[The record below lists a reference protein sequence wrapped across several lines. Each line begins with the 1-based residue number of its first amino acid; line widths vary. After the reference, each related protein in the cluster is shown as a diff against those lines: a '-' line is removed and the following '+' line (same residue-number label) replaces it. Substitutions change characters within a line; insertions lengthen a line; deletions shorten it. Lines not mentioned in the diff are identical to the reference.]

1 MSTLTHRS
9 GALLVALVPD
19 TESRLR
25 SMEIR
30 GKVAIVGVGHSEQG
44 TLPGKSPEQLSIAAI
59 KAALADAQITKDQID
74 GLITCKSVQGG
85 NAEIALGPLFGLSPK
100 YAQTLDYGTC
110 NFSLHLA
117 VQAILTGMAETVCLV
132 YGANARS
139 SKVNFARATPSLASA
154 SGFVHI
160 AGQGAM
166 ALQRHKAKYGT
177 TDEQFG
183 WFAVSE
189 REWAQRNPL
198 AIFREPTTIDEYL
211 AKPYMVEPLRREDV
225 TMISDGGVALIVTS
239 AERAKD
245 YPNKPVYI
253 LGMAEQSEIKGDYFD
268 DYLQRPF
275 LNGAASQI
283 WANTGFKPSDIDL
296 LYIQNPTAVWN
307 LQMVEAY
314 GFAPEGEGGAWAAE
328 GHIRPGGDLP
338 LNTNGGQLSE
348 SYMWGWL
355 HIVEAV
361 RQLRG
366 TVEPERQVTGAELS
380 LYCSTYTFFKGAC
393 SIIGVHQ

>member
-1 MSTLTHRS
+1 MT
-9 GALLVALVPD
+9 VD
-19 TESRLR
+19 
-25 SMEIR
+25 IR
-30 GKVAIVGVGHSEQG
+30 GKVAIVGVGHSDQG
-44 TLPGKSPEQLSIAAI
+44 TFPGKTAEQLSIEAI
-59 KAALADAQITKDQID
+59 QAALTDAQLTKDQLD
-74 GLITCKSVQGG
+74 GLITCKSVQG
-85 NAEIALGPLFGLSPK
+85 NNIDIQVGPLFGLSPK

-110 NFSLHLA
+110 NYSLHLA
-117 VQAILTGMAETVCLV
+117 TQAIVTGLAETVVLV

-139 SKVNFARATPSLASA
+139 GKFNFSAAAPSLESA
-154 SGFVHI
+154 SGFVHV
-160 AGQGAM
+160 AGPA
-166 ALQRHKAKYGT
+166 ALAFQRHKALYGT
-177 TDEQFG
+177 KEEDFG

-198 AIFREPTTIDEYL
+198 AIFQEPMTIDDYL
-211 AKPYMVEPLRREDV
+211 AKPYLVEPLRREDI
-225 TMISDGGVALIVTS
+225 TMISDGAVALIVTS

-253 LGMAEQSEIKGDYFD
+253 LGIAENTEVAGDTFDDFLMRPNIKGT
-268 DYLQRPF
+268 
-275 LNGAASQI
+275 AAEI
-283 WANTGFKPSDIDL
+283 WKNTGFTPADIDV

-314 GFAPEGEGGAWAAE
+314 GFAPEGEGAAWAAE

-355 HIVEAV
+355 HMVEAV

-366 TVEPERQVTGAELS
+366 NVEADRQVPGAELA
-380 LYCSTYTFFKGAC
+380 LYCSTMTFLKSAA
-393 SIIGVHQ
+393 SIIGVNP

>member
-1 MSTLTHRS
+1 M
-9 GALLVALVPD
+9 VED
-19 TESRLR
+19 
-25 SMEIR
+25 IR
-30 GKVAIVGVGHSEQG
+30 GKVAIVGVGHSDQG
-44 TLPGKSPEQLSIAAI
+44 TFPGKSAERLSIEAI
-59 KAALADAQITKDQID
+59 TAALADAGLTREQVD
-74 GLITCKSVQGG
+74 GLITCKSIQGG
-85 NAEIALGPLFGLSPK
+85 NADVSVGPLFGMSPS

-117 VQAILTGMAETVCLV
+117 VQAILTGLAETIVLV

-139 SKVNFARATPSLASA
+139 AKFNYAAPTPTLEGA

-160 AGQGAM
+160 AGQAGM
-166 ALQRHKAKYGT
+166 ALQRHKALYGT
-177 TDEQFG
+177 TDEDFG

-198 AIFREPTTIDEYL
+198 AIFREPMTIDDYL
-211 AKPYMVEPLRREDV
+211 NKPYLVDPLRREDV
-225 TMISDGGVALIVTS
+225 TMISDGGVALVVTS

-245 YPNKPVYI
+245 FPNKPVYI
-253 LGMAEQSEIKGDYFD
+253 LGMAEGTEIAGDRFAD
-268 DYLQRPF
+268 FPARP
-275 LNGAASQI
+275 NIRGTADRI
-283 WANTGFKPSDIDL
+283 WRNTGFTPSDIDI

-307 LQMVEAY
+307 LQMVEHY
-314 GFAPEGEGGAWAAE
+314 GFAPVGEGARWAAE

-355 HIVEAV
+355 HMVEAV

-366 TVEPERQVTGAELS
+366 TVEPDRQVPNPEIA
-380 LYCSTYTFFKGAC
+380 LYCSTMAFFKSAA
-393 SIIGVHQ
+393 SIIGTTQ

>member
-1 MSTLTHRS
+1 M
-9 GALLVALVPD
+9 VED
-19 TESRLR
+19 
-25 SMEIR
+25 IR
-30 GKVAIVGVGHSEQG
+30 GKVAIVGVGHSGQG
-44 TLPGKSPEQLSIAAI
+44 TFPGKSAEQLSIEAI
-59 KAALADAQITKDQID
+59 QAALADAQLTRDQVD
-74 GLITCKSVQGG
+74 GLITCKSIQGS
-85 NAEIALGPLFGLSPK
+85 NVDVTVGPLFGLSPK

-117 VQAILTGMAETVCLV
+117 VQAILTGLAETIVLV

-139 SKVNFARATPSLASA
+139 AGVNFSAAAPSLEGA

-160 AGQGAM
+160 AGQAGM
-166 ALQRHKAKYGT
+166 ALQRHKALYGT

-198 AIFREPTTIDEYL
+198 AIFRDPLTIDDYL
-211 AKPYMVEPLRREDV
+211 AKPYMVDPLRRDDV

-245 YPNKPVYI
+245 FPNKPIYI
-253 LGMAEQSEIKGDYFD
+253 LGMAENSEIVGDQFPDYPMRPNIKGTAD
-268 DYLQRPF
+268 R
-275 LNGAASQI
+275 I
-283 WANTGFKPSDIDL
+283 WGSTGFTPADIDI

-307 LQMVEAY
+307 LQMVEYY
-314 GFAPEGEGGAWAAE
+314 GFAPIGEGGAWVAE
-328 GHIRPGGDLP
+328 GHTRPGGDMP

-348 SYMWGWL
+348 AYMWGWL
-355 HIVEAV
+355 HMVEAV

-366 TVEPERQVTGAELS
+366 TVESERQVPHPELA
-380 LYCSTYTFFKGAC
+380 LYCSTMAFSKSAAT
-393 SIIGVHQ
+393 IIGTDR

>member
-1 MSTLTHRS
+1 M
-9 GALLVALVPD
+9 
-19 TESRLR
+19 TED
-25 SMEIR
+25 IR
-30 GKVAIVGVGHSEQG
+30 GKVAIVGVGHSDQG
-44 TLPGKSPEQLSIAAI
+44 TFPGKSAERLSIEAI
-59 KAALADAQITKDQID
+59 AAALADAQITREQVD
-74 GLITCKSVQGG
+74 GLITCKSFQGT
-85 NAEIALGPLFGLSPK
+85 NNDVSVGPLYGLSPK

-117 VQAILTGMAETVCLV
+117 VQAILTGMAETIVLV

-139 SKVNFARATPSLASA
+139 AKVNFATSGSSLEAA

-160 AGQGAM
+160 AGQAGM
-166 ALQRHKAKYGT
+166 ALQRHKALYGT
-177 TDEQFG
+177 TDEEFG
-183 WFAVSE
+183 SFAVSE

-198 AIFREPTTIDEYL
+198 AIFRDPLSIEDYL
-211 AKPYMVEPLRREDV
+211 AKPYLVEPLRREDV

-253 LGMAEQSEIKGDYFD
+253 LGMAENSEIVGDQFA
-268 DYLQRPF
+268 DYPLRS
-275 LNGAASQI
+275 NIAGTAARI
-283 WANTGFKPSDIDL
+283 WQNTGFAPSDMDI

-307 LQMVEAY
+307 LQMVEYY
-314 GFAPEGEGGAWAAE
+314 GFAPVGEGARWAAE
-328 GHIRPGGDLP
+328 GHIRPGGDMP

-355 HIVEAV
+355 HMVEAV

-366 TVEPERQVTGAELS
+366 TVEPDRQVPNAERA
-380 LYCSTYTFFKGAC
+380 LYCSTMAFMKSAA
-393 SIIGVHQ
+393 SIIGTHQ

>member
-1 MSTLTHRS
+1 M
-9 GALLVALVPD
+9 D
-19 TESRLR
+19 
-25 SMEIR
+25 IR
-30 GKVAIVGVGHSEQG
+30 GKVAIVGVGHSAQG
-44 TLPGKSPEQLSIAAI
+44 TLPGKTPEQLSIEAI
-59 KAALADAQITKDQID
+59 KSALADAQLTKEQID

-85 NAEIALGPLFGLSPK
+85 NADVTVGPLFGLSPQ

-117 VQAILTGMAETVCLV
+117 VQAILTGMADTICLA

-139 SKVNFARATPSLASA
+139 GRFNFGAASPTLPGA
-154 SGFVHI
+154 SGFSHI
-160 AGQGAM
+160 AGLGAM
-166 ALQRHKAKYGT
+166 ALQRHKAIYGT

-183 WFAVSE
+183 SFAVSE
-189 REWAQRNPL
+189 REWAQLNPL
-198 AIFREPTTIDEYL
+198 AIFRDPMSIDDYL
-211 AKPYMVEPLRREDV
+211 ARPYMVEPLRREDV
-225 TMISDGGVALIVTS
+225 TMISDGGVSLIMTS
-239 AERAKD
+239 ADRAKD
-245 YPNKPVYI
+245 FPNKPVYI
-253 LGMAEQSEIKGDYFD
+253 LGMAEQSELRGDHFD
-268 DYLQRPF
+268 DYLMRPY
-275 LNGAASQI
+275 LKKAGEQI
-283 WANTGFKPSDIDL
+283 WRSTGFTPSDIDI
-296 LYIQNPTAVWN
+296 LYIQDPTAVWD

-366 TVEPERQVTGAELS
+366 TVEPERQVPNAERAM
-380 LYCSTYTFFKGAC
+380 YCSTYTFFKGGC
-393 SIIGVHQ
+393 SILGTHQ

>member
-1 MSTLTHRS
+1 M
-9 GALLVALVPD
+9 D
-19 TESRLR
+19 
-25 SMEIR
+25 IR

-44 TLPGKSPEQLSIAAI
+44 TLPGRSAERLGIEAIA
-59 KAALADAQITKDQID
+59 AALADAQLTKDQID
-74 GLITCKSVQGG
+74 GLITCKSIQGG
-85 NAEIALGPLFGLSPK
+85 NVDTTLGPLYGLSPQ

-117 VQAILTGMAETVCLV
+117 VQAILTDMAETICLV

-139 SKVNFARATPSLASA
+139 GGVNFSAMGPPSLDVL

-160 AGQGAM
+160 GGQAAM
-166 ALQRHKAKYGT
+166 ALQRHKALYGT

-189 REWAQRNPL
+189 REWARRNPL
-198 AIFREPTTIDEYL
+198 AIFQEKMTIEDYL
-211 AKPYMVEPLRREDV
+211 AKPYMIEPLRREDV

-253 LGMAEQSEIKGDYFD
+253 LGMAEQSEICGDYFD
-268 DYLQRPF
+268 DYLLRP
-275 LNGAASQI
+275 NIKKASQQI
-283 WANTGFKPSDIDL
+283 WRNTGFTPADIDV
-296 LYIQNPTAVWN
+296 LYIQDPTAVWN
-307 LQMVEAY
+307 LQMVESY
-314 GFAPEGEGGAWAAE
+314 GFAPEGEGGAWVAE
-328 GHIRPGGDLP
+328 GHTLPGGDLP

-366 TVEPERQVTGAELS
+366 TVEPDRQVPGAELAM
-380 LYCSTYTFFKGAC
+380 YCSTKTFTKSAC
-393 SIIGVHQ
+393 SIIGVGQ

>member
-1 MSTLTHRS
+1 L
-9 GALLVALVPD
+9 GND
-19 TESRLR
+19 
-25 SMEIR
+25 IR
-30 GKVAIVGVGHSEQG
+30 GKVAIVGVGHSDQG
-44 TLPGKSPEQLSIAAI
+44 TFPGKTAEQLSIEAI
-59 KAALADAQITKDQID
+59 QSALTDAQLTKDQVD
-74 GLITCKSVQGG
+74 GLITCKSIQGG
-85 NAEIALGPLFGLSPK
+85 NVDTTVGPLFGLSPK

-117 VQAILTGMAETVCLV
+117 VQAIVTGLAETIVLV

-139 SKVNFARATPSLASA
+139 AKVNFAASAPSLEGA

-160 AGQGAM
+160 AGQAGM
-166 ALQRHKAKYGT
+166 ALQRHKALYGT

-198 AIFREPTTIDEYL
+198 AIFREPMTIEDYL
-211 AKPYMVEPLRREDV
+211 SKPYMVDPLRREDV
-225 TMISDGGVALIVTS
+225 TMISDGGVALVVTS

-253 LGMAEQSEIKGDYFD
+253 LGMAENSEIRGDQFP
-268 DYLQRPF
+268 DYPMRP
-275 LNGAASQI
+275 NIQGTAAQI
-283 WANTGFKPSDIDL
+283 WQNTGFTPGDIDI

-307 LQMVEAY
+307 LQMVEYY
-314 GFAPEGEGGAWAAE
+314 GFAPIGEGGRWVAE
-328 GHIRPGGDLP
+328 GHTRPGGDMP

-355 HIVEAV
+355 HMVEAV

-366 TVEPERQVTGAELS
+366 TVEPDRQVPNPELA
-380 LYCSTYTFFKGAC
+380 LYCSTMAFSKSAA
-393 SIIGVHQ
+393 SIIGVDR

>member
-1 MSTLTHRS
+1 M
-9 GALLVALVPD
+9 VED
-19 TESRLR
+19 
-25 SMEIR
+25 IR
-30 GKVAIVGVGHSEQG
+30 GKVAIVGVGHSDQG
-44 TLPGKSPEQLSIAAI
+44 TFPGKSAERLSIEAI
-59 KAALADAQITKDQID
+59 TAALADAGITREQVD
-74 GLITCKSVQGG
+74 GLITCKSFQGG
-85 NAEIALGPLFGLSPK
+85 NVDVTLGPLFGMSPK

-117 VQAILTGMAETVCLV
+117 VQAILTGLAETIVLV

-139 SKVNFARATPSLASA
+139 SKVNFAASTPSLEGA
-154 SGFVHI
+154 SGYVHI
-160 AGQGAM
+160 AGQAGM
-166 ALQRHKAKYGT
+166 ALQRHKALYGT
-177 TDEQFG
+177 TDEDFG

-198 AIFREPTTIDEYL
+198 AIFRDPMTIGDYL
-211 AKPYMVEPLRREDV
+211 NKPYLVEPLRREDV
-225 TMISDGGVALIVTS
+225 TMISDGGVALVVTS

-253 LGMAEQSEIKGDYFD
+253 LGMAEGSEIVGDRFADFPARPNIKGT
-268 DYLQRPF
+268 
-275 LNGAASQI
+275 AARI
-283 WANTGFKPSDIDL
+283 WQNTGFTPSDIDI

-307 LQMVEAY
+307 LQMVEYY
-314 GFAPEGEGGAWAAE
+314 GFAPVGEGARWAAE

-355 HIVEAV
+355 HMVEAV

-366 TVEPERQVTGAELS
+366 TVEPERQVPNPELA
-380 LYCSTYTFFKGAC
+380 LYCSTMAFFKSAA
-393 SIIGVHQ
+393 SIIGTSQ

>member
-1 MSTLTHRS
+1 MS
-9 GALLVALVPD
+9 D
-19 TESRLR
+19 
-25 SMEIR
+25 IR
-30 GKVAIVGVGHSEQG
+30 GKVAIVGVGHSAQG
-44 TLPGKSPEQLSIAAI
+44 TFPGKTAEQLSIEAI
-59 KAALADAQITKDQID
+59 AAALEDAQLTREQVD

-85 NAEIALGPLFGLSPK
+85 NVDLSVGPLYGMSPK

-117 VQAILTGMAETVCLV
+117 VQAIVTGLAETIVLV

-139 SKVNFARATPSLASA
+139 AKFNFAVAAPGLEAA
-154 SGFVHI
+154 SGYVHV
-160 AGQGAM
+160 AGLAGM
-166 ALQRHKAKYGT
+166 ALQRHKALYGT
-177 TDEQFG
+177 KEEDFG

-198 AIFREPTTIDEYL
+198 AIFQDPMSIDEYL
-211 AKPYMVEPLRREDV
+211 AKPYMVAPLRREDV
-225 TMISDGGVALIVTS
+225 TMISDGGVALVVTS

-245 YPNKPVYI
+245 FPNKPIYI
-253 LGMAEQSEIKGDYFD
+253 LGQAENTEIRGDSFPDWPMRPNLKGT
-268 DYLQRPF
+268 
-275 LNGAASQI
+275 AARI
-283 WANTGFKPSDIDL
+283 WETTGFTPKDIDI

-314 GFAPEGEGGAWAAE
+314 GFAPEGEGAAWAAE
-328 GHIRPGGDLP
+328 GHIRPGGDMP

-355 HIVEAV
+355 HMVEAV

-366 TVEPERQVTGAELS
+366 TVEAERQVPGPELA
-380 LYCSTYTFFKGAC
+380 LYCSSHAFYKSAA
-393 SIIGVHQ
+393 SIIGVDK

>member
-1 MSTLTHRS
+1 VLVDDALTPVVE
-9 GALLVALVPD
+9 GATP
-19 TESRLR
+19 
-25 SMEIR
+25 
-30 GKVAIVGVGHSEQG
+30 GGVV
-44 TLPGKSPEQLSIAAI
+44 
-59 KAALADAQITKDQID
+59 D
-74 GLITCKSVQGG
+74 
-85 NAEIALGPLFGLSPK
+85 
-100 YAQTLDYGTC
+100 
-110 NFSLHLA
+110 
-117 VQAILTGMAETVCLV
+117 ETVEG
-132 YGANARS
+132 GAT
-139 SKVNFARATPSLASA
+139 VVL
-154 SGFVHI
+154 
-160 AGQGAM
+160 GA
-166 ALQRHKAKYGT
+166 
-177 TDEQFG
+177 
-183 WFAVSE
+183 
-189 REWAQRNPL
+189 
-198 AIFREPTTIDEYL
+198 TTIDEYL

-239 AERAKD
+239 AQRAKD

-268 DYLQRPF
+268 DYLQRPY
-275 LNGAASQI
+275 LKGAASQI
-283 WANTGFKPSDIDL
+283 WANTGFRPSDIDL

-366 TVEPERQVTGAELS
+366 TVEPERQVTGAELA

>member
-1 MSTLTHRS
+1 M
-9 GALLVALVPD
+9 V
-19 TESRLR
+19 ES
-25 SMEIR
+25 IR
-30 GKVAIVGVGHSEQG
+30 GKVAIVGVGHSDQG
-44 TLPGKSPEQLSIAAI
+44 TFPGKTAEQLGIEAIAA
-59 KAALADAQITKDQID
+59 ALKDAGITKEQAD
-74 GLITCKSVQGG
+74 GLITCKSIQGG
-85 NAEIALGPLFGLSPK
+85 NVDVSLGERFGLSPK

-117 VQAILTGMAETVCLV
+117 TQAILTGMAETIILV

-139 SKVNFARATPSLASA
+139 GKVNWAAAPPSLAAA

-160 AGQGAM
+160 AGAAGM
-166 ALQRHKAKYGT
+166 ALQRHKALYGT
-177 TDEQFG
+177 KDEDFG

-198 AIFREPTTIDEYL
+198 AIFKTPMTIDDYL

-225 TMISDGGVALIVTS
+225 TMVSDGGVALIVTS

-245 YPNKPVYI
+245 YPNKPVYL
-253 LGMAEQSEIKGDYFD
+253 LGMAENTALEGDYFA
-268 DYLQRPF
+268 DYPLRP
-275 LNGAASQI
+275 NIKGTARDI
-283 WANTGFKPSDIDL
+283 WKNTGFTPSDMDL

-307 LQMVEAY
+307 LQMVEYY
-314 GFAPEGEGGAWAAE
+314 GFAPEGEGAAWAAE

-355 HIVEAV
+355 HMVEAV

-366 TVEPERQVTGAELS
+366 TVEPDRQVPNPEVA
-380 LYCSTYTFFKGAC
+380 LYASTMAFNKSAA
-393 SIIGVHQ
+393 SIIGVNP

>member
-1 MSTLTHRS
+1 MDVT
-9 GALLVALVPD
+9 D
-19 TESRLR
+19 
-25 SMEIR
+25 IR
-30 GKVAIVGVGHSEQG
+30 GKVAIVGVGHSDQG
-44 TLPGKSPEQLSIAAI
+44 TFPGKSAEQLSIEAI
-59 KAALADAQITKDQID
+59 QSALKDAQRTKDQID
-74 GLITCKSVQGG
+74 GLITCKSIQGG
-85 NAEIALGPLFGLSPK
+85 NVDISVGPRLGLSPT
-100 YAQTLDYGTC
+100 YAQSLDYGTC

-117 VQAILTGMAETVCLV
+117 VQAIVTGLAETIVLV

-139 SKVNFARATPSLASA
+139 SNVNFAAAAPSLEGA

-160 AGQGAM
+160 AGQAGM
-166 ALQRHKAKYGT
+166 ALQRHKALYGT

-198 AIFREPTTIDEYL
+198 AIFREPLTIDEYL
-211 AKPYMVEPLRREDV
+211 AKPYMVDPLRREDV

-253 LGMAEQSEIKGDYFD
+253 LGMAENTEVRGDYFPD
-268 DYLQRPF
+268 WYMRP
-275 LNGAASQI
+275 NIKGTAARI
-283 WANTGFKPSDIDL
+283 WQNTGFRPSDIDI

-307 LQMVEAY
+307 LQMVEYY
-314 GFAPEGEGGAWAAE
+314 GFAPIGEGGAWVAE
-328 GHIRPGGDLP
+328 GHTRPGGDMP

-355 HIVEAV
+355 HMVEAV

-366 TVEPERQVTGAELS
+366 AVEPERQVPNPQLA
-380 LYCSTYTFFKGAC
+380 LYCSTMAFHKSAA
-393 SIIGVHQ
+393 SIIGVDH

>member
-1 MSTLTHRS
+1 M
-9 GALLVALVPD
+9 
-19 TESRLR
+19 
-25 SMEIR
+25 
-30 GKVAIVGVGHSEQG
+30 GHSDQG
-44 TLPGKSPEQLSIAAI
+44 TFPGKSAERLSIEAI
-59 KAALADAQITKDQID
+59 TAALADAGITREQVD
-74 GLITCKSVQGG
+74 GLITCKSIQGG
-85 NAEIALGPLFGLSPK
+85 NADVSVGPLFGMSPK

-117 VQAILTGMAETVCLV
+117 VQAILTGLAETIVLV

-139 SKVNFARATPSLASA
+139 SKVNFAAPTPSLEGA

-160 AGQGAM
+160 AGQAGM
-166 ALQRHKAKYGT
+166 ALQRHKALYGT
-177 TDEQFG
+177 TDEEFG

-198 AIFREPTTIDEYL
+198 AIFRDPLTIEDYL
-211 AKPYMVEPLRREDV
+211 AKPYLVEPLRREDV

-253 LGMAEQSEIKGDYFD
+253 LGMAEGTEIIGDRFAD
-268 DYLQRPF
+268 FPSRP
-275 LNGAASQI
+275 NIGGTAARI
-283 WANTGFKPSDIDL
+283 WQNTGFTPSDIDI

-307 LQMVEAY
+307 LQMVEYY
-314 GFAPEGEGGAWAAE
+314 GFAPVGEGGRWVAE
-328 GHIRPGGDLP
+328 GHTRPGGDMP

-355 HIVEAV
+355 HMVEAV

-366 TVEPERQVTGAELS
+366 TVDPDRQVPHPELA
-380 LYCSTYTFFKGAC
+380 LYCSTMAFFKSAA
-393 SIIGVHQ
+393 SIIGTSQ

>member
-1 MSTLTHRS
+1 L
-9 GALLVALVPD
+9 D
-19 TESRLR
+19 
-25 SMEIR
+25 IR

-44 TLPGKSPEQLSIAAI
+44 TLPGKSPEQLSIDAI
-59 KAALADAQITKDQID
+59 KSALADAKLTKDQID

-85 NAEIALGPLFGLSPK
+85 NVDVTLGPLFGLSPR

-117 VQAILTGMAETVCLV
+117 VQAILTGMADTICLV

-139 SKVNFARATPSLASA
+139 GKANFAGAAPTLPAA
-154 SGFVHI
+154 SGFLHV
-160 AGQGAM
+160 AGPAAM
-166 ALQRHKAKYGT
+166 ALQRHKALYGT

-189 REWAQRNPL
+189 REWARLNPL
-198 AIFREPTTIDEYL
+198 AIFQDPLTIEDYL
-211 AKPYMVEPLRREDV
+211 AKPYMVEPLRRDDV

-239 AERAKD
+239 ADRAKD
-245 YPNKPVYI
+245 FPNKPVYI
-253 LGMAEQSEIKGDYFD
+253 LGMAEQSEIRGDYFD

-275 LNGAASQI
+275 LKKAGQQI
-283 WANTGFKPSDIDL
+283 WNSTGFTPSDIDI
-296 LYIQNPTAVWN
+296 LYIQDPTAVWN

-328 GHIRPGGDLP
+328 GHTRPGGDLP

-366 TVEPERQVTGAELS
+366 TVEKERQVPDPELAM
-380 LYCSTYTFFKGAC
+380 YCSTMVFMKGAC
-393 SIIGVHQ
+393 SILGTHQ

>member
-1 MSTLTHRS
+1 LI
-9 GALLVALVPD
+9 D
-19 TESRLR
+19 
-25 SMEIR
+25 IR
-30 GKVAIVGVGHSEQG
+30 GEVAIVGVGHSPQG
-44 TLPGKSPEQLSIAAI
+44 TFPGTTAEQLAI
-59 KAALADAQITKDQID
+59 QAIQSALDDAQLTKDQID
-74 GLITCKSVQGG
+74 GLITCKSIQGG
-85 NAEIALGPLFGLSPK
+85 NVDISLGPRFGLSPR

-117 VQAILTGMAETVCLV
+117 VQAILTGMADTICLV

-139 SKVNFARATPSLASA
+139 GKFNFSAAAPSLESA

-160 AGQGAM
+160 AGQAGM
-166 ALQRHKAKYGT
+166 ALQRHKAMYGT

-198 AIFREPTTIDEYL
+198 AIFREPMTIDDYL

-225 TMISDGGVALIVTS
+225 TMVSDGGVALIVTS

-245 YPNKPVYI
+245 YPNKPVYV
-253 LGMAEQSEIKGDYFD
+253 LGMAENTEIRGDSFD
-268 DYLQRPF
+268 DFPMRPNMKGTAQR
-275 LNGAASQI
+275 I
-283 WANTGFKPSDIDL
+283 WKQTGFTPSDIDI

-307 LQMVEAY
+307 LQMVEHY
-314 GFAPEGEGGAWAAE
+314 GFAPEGEGGPWVAE
-328 GHIRPGGDLP
+328 GHTRPGGDLP

-355 HIVEAV
+355 HMVEAV

-366 TVEPERQVTGAELS
+366 TVEPDRQVPSPELAM
-380 LYCSTYTFFKGAC
+380 YCSSMTFLKSAA
-393 SIIGVHQ
+393 SIIGVNK

>member
-1 MSTLTHRS
+1 
-9 GALLVALVPD
+9 LVD
-19 TESRLR
+19 
-25 SMEIR
+25 IR
-30 GKVAIVGVGHSEQG
+30 GKVAIVGVGHSAQG
-44 TLPGKSPEQLSIAAI
+44 TFPGTTAEQLAI
-59 KAALADAQITKDQID
+59 EAIQSALADAQLSKEQLD

-85 NAEIALGPLFGLSPK
+85 NVDISLGPRLGFSPR

-117 VQAILTGMAETVCLV
+117 VQAILTGMADTICLV

-139 SKVNFARATPSLASA
+139 GKFNFAAAAPSLESA

-160 AGQGAM
+160 AGPAGM
-166 ALQRHKAKYGT
+166 ALQRHKALYGT

-183 WFAVSE
+183 WFAVAE

-198 AIFREPTTIDEYL
+198 AIFRDPMTIDDYL

-245 YPNKPVYI
+245 FPNKPVYV
-253 LGMAEQSEIKGDYFD
+253 LGMAENTEIQGDYFD
-268 DYLQRPF
+268 DFPMRP
-275 LNGAASQI
+275 NIKGTAQAI
-283 WANTGFKPSDIDL
+283 WKKTGFTPADIDV

-307 LQMVEAY
+307 LQMVEHY
-314 GFAPEGEGGAWAAE
+314 GFAPEGEGGPWVAE
-328 GHIRPGGDLP
+328 GHTRPGGDLP

-355 HIVEAV
+355 HMVEAV

-366 TVEPERQVTGAELS
+366 TVEPDRQVPHPELAM
-380 LYCSTYTFFKGAC
+380 YCSSMTFLKSAA
-393 SIIGVHQ
+393 SIIGVNP